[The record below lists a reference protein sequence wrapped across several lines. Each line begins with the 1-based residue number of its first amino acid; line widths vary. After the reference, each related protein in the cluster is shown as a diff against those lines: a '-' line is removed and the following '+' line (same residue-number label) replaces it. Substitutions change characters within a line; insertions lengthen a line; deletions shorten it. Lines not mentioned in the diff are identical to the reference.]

1 MVDKL
6 KRFCGECGSKL
17 PTVIDPEAPT
27 ECQNAY
33 CESTSR
39 EVYAFC
45 IDDLY
50 VATTCL
56 EAVYLRRYFIVAVR
70 RMVEIRFI
78 YVVIAHEACTTI
90 RFSDATKLGS

>member
-17 PTVIDPEAPT
+17 PTVVDPGAPT

-45 IDDLY
+45 IDELF
-50 VATTCL
+50 V
-56 EAVYLRRYFIVAVR
+56 VAVQLNLCLI
-70 RMVEIRFI
+70 MLAVDPQTGAIHFI
-78 YVVIAHEACTTI
+78 YAAIVLEACTTI
-90 RFSDATKLGS
+90 RSYDDTRLGF